1 MDETAPSTIPADTS
15 PSVISSE
22 ASDSERSREISPAA
36 DMSPERLLAALLSVV
51 KREDAATGAL
61 LSGVSLSTEGW
72 AVPATLPYGL

>member
-1 MDETAPSTIPADTS
+1 M
-15 PSVISSE
+15 
-22 ASDSERSREISPAA
+22 SDSERSREISPAA

-61 LSGVSLSTEGW
+61 LSVRFAIHGGW